1 MQGFLNI
8 LKTEPSIKD
17 GTLDFK
23 KVRKLSHSNGTSNGV
38 SNGTAQA
45 DCGVHLKFNNVK
57 FGYTPDRT
65 VRASHK
71 DLSNEIEILGV
82 EGT

>member
-8 LKTEPSIKD
+8 LKTETSIKD

-23 KVRKLSHSNGTSNGV
+23 KVRKMQHSNGTSNGATLE
-38 SNGTAQA
+38 NH
-45 DCGVHLKFNNVK
+45 GVTLKFNNVS

-65 VRASHK
+65 VRGFH
-71 DLSNEIEILGV
+71 DSNFMECENFRL
-82 EGT
+82 